1 MTTITTPRLS
11 LTRFVTDDWPFF
23 LRLRQD
29 PQVMRFMGEVL
40 SEEALR
46 SVFVSR
52 CADPGVF
59 VLRDKFGEALGD
71 IGLRISPK
79 NPHEADVGYALLPQA
94 QGKGYA
100 SEALRAVCEYGFT
113 TLGVQAINA
122 WVLGENR
129 GSSRLLEKQGFVRTQ
144 VLEKAY
150 HLNGVDYDDWIHRLE
165 GSSSGV
171 RRRRMSRLF
180 QRTFQKLL
188 QARAFRRAKQRIRMP
203 FFFNFTLMQKNDM

>member
-79 NPHEADVGYALLPQA
+79 NPYEADVGYALLPQA

-150 HLNGVDYDDWIHRLE
+150 HLNGVDYDDWIYRLE
-165 GSSSGV
+165 RGSHPAPADAG
-171 RRRRMSRLF
+171 
-180 QRTFQKLL
+180 
-188 QARAFRRAKQRIRMP
+188 
-203 FFFNFTLMQKNDM
+203 

>member
-100 SEALRAVCEYGFT
+100 SEALRAVCDYAFNQT
-113 TLGVQAINA
+113 GVKAINA
-122 WVLGENR
+122 YVLADNG
-129 GSSRLLEKQGFVRTQ
+129 GSVRVLEKAGFVRMQ

-150 HLNGVDYDDWIHRLE
+150 EIDGVRYDDWVYRLQC
-165 GSSSGV
+165 G
-171 RRRRMSRLF
+171 
-180 QRTFQKLL
+180 
-188 QARAFRRAKQRIRMP
+188 AA
-203 FFFNFTLMQKNDM
+203 

>member
-1 MTTITTPRLS
+1 ARQ
-11 LTRFVTDDWPFF
+11 PFRPPLF
-23 LRLRQD
+23 RLRQD

-59 VLRDKFGEALGD
+59 VLRDIFGEALGD

-113 TLGVQAINA
+113 TL
-122 WVLGENR
+122 
-129 GSSRLLEKQGFVRTQ
+129 
-144 VLEKAY
+144 
-150 HLNGVDYDDWIHRLE
+150 
-165 GSSSGV
+165 
-171 RRRRMSRLF
+171 
-180 QRTFQKLL
+180 
-188 QARAFRRAKQRIRMP
+188 
-203 FFFNFTLMQKNDM
+203 

>member
-1 MTTITTPRLS
+1 MTG
-11 LTRFVTDDWPFF
+11 PFSAPAP
-23 LRLRQD
+23 D

-113 TLGVQAINA
+113 TTGCRPSMLGA
-122 WVLGENR
+122 G
-129 GSSRLLEKQGFVRTQ
+129 
-144 VLEKAY
+144 
-150 HLNGVDYDDWIHRLE
+150 
-165 GSSSGV
+165 
-171 RRRRMSRLF
+171 
-180 QRTFQKLL
+180 
-188 QARAFRRAKQRIRMP
+188 
-203 FFFNFTLMQKNDM
+203 